1 MVSGGHPLRKLQ
13 KILEIYQIH
22 IPLLEDFL
30 RDDCH
35 QVDVRELM
43 DDARGAFPG
52 RSILGAWNFHTDTP
66 DRVAGKIHRGM

>member
-30 RDDCH
+30 RNDCH

-52 RSILGAWNFHTDTP
+52 RPILGAWNFHTDTP
-66 DRVAGKIHRGM
+66 DRVAGKMHHGM